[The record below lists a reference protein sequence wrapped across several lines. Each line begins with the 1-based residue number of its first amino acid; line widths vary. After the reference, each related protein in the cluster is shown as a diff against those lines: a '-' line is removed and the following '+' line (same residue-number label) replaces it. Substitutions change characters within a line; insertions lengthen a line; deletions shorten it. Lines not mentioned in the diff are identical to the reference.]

1 MKKEKRS
8 RSRSRLN
15 TNQHRAWPFT
25 SSCRSRSRKKSKKEK
40 KSDKE
45 REEESRLILNSYI
58 SRSQYISPY
67 SSRGESRGESKENR
81 DKSDGPAK
89 VTVIS
94 GVRGVSVG
102 RLGFLKYNI
111 KRPLSRSKR
120 SPRNEKNIFVQ

>member
-15 TNQHRAWPFT
+15 INQHTAWSFT
-25 SSCRSRSRKKSKKEK
+25 SPYRSRSRKKSKKEK

-45 REEESRLILNSYI
+45 REEESRLILNSHI
-58 SRSQYISPY
+58 SRSQHVSPK

-102 RLGFLKYNI
+102 CLGYLKVSNI
-111 KRPLSRSKR
+111 
-120 SPRNEKNIFVQ
+120 